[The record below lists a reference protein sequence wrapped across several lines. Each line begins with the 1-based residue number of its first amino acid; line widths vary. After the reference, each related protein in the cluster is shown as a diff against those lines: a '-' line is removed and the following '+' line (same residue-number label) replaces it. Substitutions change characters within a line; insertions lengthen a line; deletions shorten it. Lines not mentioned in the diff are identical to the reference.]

1 MRRFRIGGRDAFV
14 IQPRVPA
21 DAERRWLWF
30 SPGWL
35 AVAKNTLHPYPG
47 DELTVEHEFYVSSSL
62 AKGFHV
68 AGIITGP
75 TLGSPAGA
83 IAYQRL
89 HERVTADHDLNP
101 RARLV
106 AQSNGGLMHYAWAFR
121 YPECVDRLLGIY
133 PATDFTTW
141 PGLGRVAGEES
152 MTPEG
157 LGYDLTRQELEV
169 SLRELNPIDNLAPLA
184 ANGIKV
190 LHIHG
195 DADGTV
201 PFEPNTAE
209 FVRRYR
215 ALGGQVEVEVMLGV
229 GHSPG
234 PVFYSSQRGLEFL
247 LE

>member
-83 IAYQRL
+83 RVYQHL
-89 HERVTADHDLNP
+89 YERVVADHDLNP

-106 AQSNGGLMHYAWAFR
+106 AQSNGGLMHYGWAFR
-121 YPECVDRLLGIY
+121 HPMCVDRILGIY
-133 PATDFTTW
+133 PATDLRSW
-141 PGLGRVAGEES
+141 PGLDKVCGDEAIS
-152 MTPEG
+152 PPN
-157 LGYDLTRQELEV
+157 LGYDMTCEKLAAR
-169 SLRELNPIDNLAPLA
+169 LRELNPIDNLAPLA

-209 FVRRYR
+209 FERRYGD
-215 ALGGQVEVEVMLGV
+215 LGGQVDVEVMEGI